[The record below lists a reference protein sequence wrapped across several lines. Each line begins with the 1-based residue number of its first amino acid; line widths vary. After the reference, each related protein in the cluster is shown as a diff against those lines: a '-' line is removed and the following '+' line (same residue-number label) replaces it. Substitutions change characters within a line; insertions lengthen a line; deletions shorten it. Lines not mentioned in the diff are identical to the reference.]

1 MLCLDLWDSM
11 GVEGNQPM
19 QITPVVLNLTNAQ
32 LLALQDA
39 IACQYRQQEVSD
51 PNSKEVTALRD
62 LKVLM
67 DRY

>member
-1 MLCLDLWDSM
+1 
-11 GVEGNQPM
+11 M
-19 QITPVVLNLTNAQ
+19 QITPVVLNLTNSQ

-39 IACQYRQQEVSD
+39 IAHHYCQQGLSD
-51 PNSKEVTALRD
+51 PDSRKVAALRD

>member
-1 MLCLDLWDSM
+1 
-11 GVEGNQPM
+11 M

-39 IACQYRQQEVSD
+39 ISRQYRQQEASGAN
-51 PNSKEVTALRD
+51 PQEVAALRD
-62 LKVLM
+62 LHVLM

>member
-1 MLCLDLWDSM
+1 
-11 GVEGNQPM
+11 M
-19 QITPVVLNLTNAQ
+19 QITPVVLNLTNSQ

-39 IACQYRQQEVSD
+39 IAHHLWSQQRLSD
-51 PNSKEVTALRD
+51 PDSRKVTALRD

>member
-1 MLCLDLWDSM
+1 MRDYGSRK
-11 GVEGNQPM
+11 GFHPM
-19 QITPVVLNLTNAQ
+19 QITPVVLNLTNSQ

-39 IACQYRQQEVSD
+39 IAHHLWSQQRLSD
-51 PNSKEVTALRD
+51 PDSRKVTALRD

>member
-1 MLCLDLWDSM
+1 
-11 GVEGNQPM
+11 M

-39 IACQYRQQEVSD
+39 ISRQYRQQEA
-51 PNSKEVTALRD
+51 NGQEVTALRD

>member
-1 MLCLDLWDSM
+1 
-11 GVEGNQPM
+11 M

-39 IACQYRQQEVSD
+39 IARQYRQQEVSD

>member
-1 MLCLDLWDSM
+1 
-11 GVEGNQPM
+11 M

-39 IACQYRQQEVSD
+39 ISYRYRQQEASGTD
-51 PNSKEVTALRD
+51 SREVAALRD
-62 LKVLM
+62 LKVLI